1 MCLSSSLVQAKLA
14 HGTGSLGTILEQL
27 SGESEDRQNKHSF
40 SCQEMMLKKQ
50 DGFKKTA
57 LDIKLVNFV
66 AKFLFETWQ

>member
-1 MCLSSSLVQAKLA
+1 MQAKLA
-14 HGTGSLGTILEQL
+14 HCTGSLGTILEQV